1 MRKVKWAIW
10 GFLALIVVGLL
21 HYNLPQH
28 DVVRI
33 TGLDNRQTTVSWV
46 NKYFYASPDS
56 GTAES
61 TTNRYVRLI
70 YTAHPDGSTGTVF
83 RNEDTGWIWPPYFKY
98 DSSSLQAAAANY
110 QSTDAAPKW
119 VQITHYGWR
128 IPILSIYPNAVHI
141 AAVSGPDY
149 TSFPWLNVII
159 LIFLAAAALLAR
171 RMWLQFWERVVDPAM
186 ADVQEARDRTRGW
199 FARLFGRK
207 P

>member
-1 MRKVKWAIW
+1 
-10 GFLALIVVGLL
+10 
-21 HYNLPQH
+21 
-28 DVVRI
+28 
-33 TGLDNRQTTVSWV
+33 
-46 NKYFYASPDS
+46 
-56 GTAES
+56 
-61 TTNRYVRLI
+61 
-70 YTAHPDGSTGTVF
+70 
-83 RNEDTGWIWPPYFKY
+83 
-98 DSSSLQAAAANY
+98 
-110 QSTDAAPKW
+110 
-119 VQITHYGWR
+119 R

-159 LIFLAAAALLAR
+159 LVFLAAAALLAR